1 MACDVLDLR
10 CMFVSEIAGDAFLA
24 TVLGILLYFVVAAR
38 LNWGFNTTVGFLF
51 PALFIITLG
60 IAGFSAVMAFSTI
73 FIAILAA
80 TLFSRI
86 IGNR

>member
-1 MACDVLDLR
+1 MACDILDLR

-24 TVLGILLYFVVAAR
+24 TALGVLLYFVVAAR

-73 FIAILAA
+73 AIAILAA
-80 TLFSRI
+80 TLFNRI